1 MNRLELILEL
11 LKVSDA
17 QNEWVQ
23 LAKGKYKKPNTIS
36 EVIKHTR
43 NGKRDRN

>member
-11 LKVSDA
+11 LKVSNSK
-17 QNEWVQ
+17 NEWVQ

-43 NGKRDRN
+43 DGKRNGN